1 MDNGSREVIDKY
13 AAAFNRWMD
22 DYTKNPDAFEGTQAS
37 ALEFLRDK
45 LDGREPTYG
54 ERCAAI
60 FQEYLGQA

>member
-13 AAAFNRWMD
+13 AAAFERWMD
-22 DYTKNPDAFEGTQAS
+22 DYTRNPGAFRDTQAS

-54 ERCAAI
+54 ERCAAV
-60 FQEYLGQA
+60 FQKYLEQA